1 MKDTQLVLVVDD
13 TPANL
18 NVVAEALG
26 DAGFEIAIATDGER
40 AIKQATVGQPDLI
53 LLDVMMPGIDG
64 FETCRRLKASSLTCD
79 IPVIF
84 MTALADTTD
93 KVKGFNL
100 GAVDYIPKP
109 FQEAELIARV
119 TTHLKLRHLSQ
130 TLEQQVEERTSEL
143 KTALQQVQQSQVQ
156 LVQSEKM
163 AVLGQLVAGIAHEIN
178 NPVNF
183 ILGNLDYTKEYT
195 KSLLGFV
202 QLYQKHYPNPVAE
215 IQDHAKELDLEFLQE
230 DLLKIL
236 DSMKMGTDR
245 ICEIVR
251 SLRNFSHV
259 DEAERKAVDIHEGIK
274 STLLILQH
282 RLKSNSEHPAIQVI
296 QDYGQL
302 PLIECYAGS
311 LNQVFMNILANAI
324 DALEEFSAKHTY
336 QENQKNPRQIIIRTS
351 IIDSQV
357 VQIAIADNGAGI
369 SEEIQQRIFDPFFT
383 TKPVGK
389 GTGMGMSISYQIITK
404 KHHGKLLCNSTLSK
418 GAEFI
423 IQIPLRQ

>member
-64 FETCRRLKASSLTCD
+64 FETCRRLKASPLTCD

-369 SEEIQQRIFDPFFT
+369 PEEIQQRIFDPFFT

-404 KHHGKLLCNSTLSK
+404 KHHGKLLCNSTLNK
-418 GAEFI
+418 GAEFV

>member
-64 FETCRRLKASSLTCD
+64 FETCRRLKASPLTCD

-369 SEEIQQRIFDPFFT
+369 PEEIQQRIFDPFFT

-404 KHHGKLLCNSTLSK
+404 KHHGKLLCNSTLNK

>member
-64 FETCRRLKASSLTCD
+64 FETCRRLKASPLTCD

-296 QDYGQL
+296 QEYGQL

-369 SEEIQQRIFDPFFT
+369 PEEIQQRIFDPFFT

-404 KHHGKLLCNSTLSK
+404 KHHGKLLCNSTLNK

>member
-64 FETCRRLKASSLTCD
+64 FETCRRLKASPLTCD

-369 SEEIQQRIFDPFFT
+369 PEEIQQRIFDPFFT

>member
-64 FETCRRLKASSLTCD
+64 FETCRRLKASPLTCD

-296 QDYGQL
+296 QEYGQL

-369 SEEIQQRIFDPFFT
+369 PEEIQQRIFDPFFT

-404 KHHGKLLCNSTLSK
+404 KHHGKLLCNSTLNK
-418 GAEFI
+418 GAEFV